1 MLKWLKATLPFLAPL
16 AEAIARAVRREPVSA
31 PPDPDA
37 VTVDAGDAD
46 ARRRAAA
53 RAGGQQP

>member
-1 MLKWLKATLPFLAPL
+1 MLKWLKSALPFLAPL
-16 AEAIARAVRREPVSA
+16 AEAIARAVRREPVPA

-46 ARRRAAA
+46 ARRRATA
-53 RAGGQQP
+53 RAAEH